1 MVMLHPKLINPES
14 IAIIGG
20 SDNTESIGG
29 SVLKN
34 LIDQEFKG
42 ELYVVNPRKSEVQNI
57 RCYNDISSLPNTD
70 LAIIAIPAIDILEV
84 IKELL
89 LTKET
94 KAFIIFAAGFAELNK
109 EGMQLQEKITRLV
122 SKAGASLLG
131 PNNIGMINEN
141 YAGIF
146 TKPIPTINKK
156 GVDFISASGATA
168 VFTLEAANQIGL
180 LFSSLITVGNS
191 AQIGVEEVLEHLD
204 KSFETGNSSLVKMLY
219 VEGLR
224 NPEKLLRHSIS
235 LKQKGCSILA
245 IKSGITDKGKA
256 AASSHTG
263 AMVNSDLFIS
273 ALFKKAGIIRCH
285 SRYELVTCAALL
297 QITNKRPKNL
307 AIITHAGGPAVIL
320 TDTLSSFGINIP
332 DLNEFHEE
340 KLKQLLHPGASTK
353 NPIDILATGTA
364 EQLNNVVEYCEKEI
378 DSIDGIIVIFGSPG
392 LGSVRDAFEV
402 IHQKTKESNKPI
414 YAILPS
420 VVNVQNE
427 IQEFLQ
433 KGNQA
438 FNDEYLFGTC
448 LAKVLCSESIIKAY
462 PTINSDT
469 KNRIEKLIKGFPDG
483 FLNPSQVYELLTE
496 AKIEMAKQVLVHSE
510 SDLLNAAR
518 TLNYPVVQKVV
529 GPLHKSDNK
538 GVITNV
544 LNIVELMYNF
554 RKLIKQKGVKAVM
567 IQQMISGKEVFIGSK
582 NEDGFPPLILC
593 GSGGIYVEALND
605 IRAALVPV
613 NKIDAKD
620 MVDQLKIKP
629 ILQGIRG
636 ESSCDLEAFYE
647 TIENISNLLM
657 LAPQIVEL
665 DINPLMISEHGI
677 IAVDAR
683 IRIKK

>member
-1 MVMLHPKLINPES
+1 MLHPKLINPES
-14 IAIIGG
+14 IVVIGG
-20 SDNTESIGG
+20 SDNTENIGG

-34 LIDQEFKG
+34 LIDQKFKG
-42 ELYVVNPRKSEVQNI
+42 KLHVVNPRKSEVQNI
-57 RCYNDISSLPNTD
+57 TCHNDISSLPLID
-70 LAIIAIPAIDILEV
+70 LAIIVIPVVDILEV

-94 KAFIIFAAGFAELNK
+94 KAFIIYTAGFAELNK
-109 EGMQLQEKITRLV
+109 DGMQLQEKITRII

-146 TKPIPTINKK
+146 TKPIPKIDKK

-180 LFSSLITVGNS
+180 TFSSLTTVGNS
-191 AQIGVEEVLEHLD
+191 AQIGVEEVLEYLD
-204 KSFETGNSSLVKMLY
+204 ISFEPGRSSLVKMLY
-219 VEGLR
+219 IEGLR
-224 NPEKLLRHSIS
+224 SPEKFLRHCTS

-245 IKSGITDKGKA
+245 LKSGITDKGKA

-263 AMVNSDLFIS
+263 AMVNSDLFIA

-285 SRYELVTCAALL
+285 SRHELITCAALL
-297 QITNKRPKNL
+297 QITNKRPKNM

-320 TDTLSSFGINIP
+320 TDTLSSLRINIP

-340 KLKQLLHPGASTK
+340 KLKQLLYPGASTK

-364 EQLNNVVEYCEKEI
+364 EQLNKVIDYCENEI

-392 LGSVRDAFEV
+392 LGCVRDAFEV
-402 IHQKTKESNKPI
+402 IHQKIIESDKPI

-420 VVNVQNE
+420 VVNVHNE

-448 LAKVLCSESIIKAY
+448 LAKVLCSKPSTKAY
-462 PTINSDT
+462 PSINTGT
-469 KNRIEKLIKGFPDG
+469 KYRVEKLLEGVPDG
-483 FLNPSQVYELLTE
+483 FLNPNLVYDLLME
-496 AKIEMAKQVLVHSE
+496 VGIKMAKQVLVYSE
-510 SDLLNAAR
+510 SDLLKAAR
-518 TLNYPVVQKVV
+518 ALNYPVVQKVV

-538 GVITNV
+538 GVITSV
-544 LNIVELMYNF
+544 LNVTELISNF

-582 NEDGFPPLILC
+582 NEDGFPPLIVC

-605 IRAALVPV
+605 ISTSLVPV
-613 NKIDAKD
+613 DKIDAKE
-620 MVDQLKIKP
+620 MVGQLKIKP

-636 ESSCDLEAFYE
+636 ESSCDLDAFYQA
-647 TIENISNLLM
+647 IENISNLLR
-657 LAPQIVEL
+657 LAPQIAEL
-665 DINPLMISEHGI
+665 DINPLMISEQGI
-677 IAVDAR
+677 TGVDAR
-683 IRIKK
+683 IRIQK

>member
-1 MVMLHPKLINPES
+1 MAMLHPKLINPES

-42 ELYVVNPRKSEVQNI
+42 DLYVVNPHKSEVQSVM
-57 RCYNDISSLPNTD
+57 CYNDISSLPNTD
-70 LAIIAIPAIDILEV
+70 LAIIAIPAKDILEL

-89 LTKET
+89 LTKNT
-94 KAFIIFAAGFAELNK
+94 KAFIIYAAGFAELNK

-122 SKAGASLLG
+122 TKAGASLLG

-146 TKPIPTINKK
+146 TKPIPTIDKN

-204 KSFETGNSSLVKMLY
+204 KSFETGSSSLVKMLY
-219 VEGLR
+219 IEGLR
-224 NPEKLLRHSIS
+224 NPEKFLRHSIS

-245 IKSGITDKGKA
+245 LKSGITDKGKA

-285 SRYELVTCAALL
+285 SRHELVTCAALL

-320 TDTLSSFGINIP
+320 TDTLSSLGINIP
-332 DLNEFHEE
+332 DLNELHEE
-340 KLKQLLHPGASTK
+340 KLKQLLYPGASTK

-364 EQLNNVVEYCEKEI
+364 EQLNNVIDYCEKEI

-392 LGSVRDAFEV
+392 LGSVRNAFEV
-402 IHQKTKESNKPI
+402 IHQKTKKSLKPI

-438 FNDEYLFGTC
+438 FNDEYQFGTC
-448 LAKVLCSESIIKAY
+448 LAKVLCSESIINAY
-462 PTINSDT
+462 PSINSDT
-469 KNRIEKLIKGFPDG
+469 KYRIEKLIEGFSDG
-483 FLNPSQVYELLTE
+483 FLNPSQVYELLSE
-496 AKIEMAKQVLVHSE
+496 AKIKMAKQVLVHSE

-538 GVITNV
+538 GVITSV
-544 LNIVELMYNF
+544 PNIIELMYNF

-582 NEDGFPPLILC
+582 NEDSFPPLIIC

-605 IRAALVPV
+605 ISAALVPV

-620 MVDQLKIKP
+620 MVDQLRIKP
-629 ILQGIRG
+629 ILEGIRG
-636 ESSCDLEAFYE
+636 ESSCDLEALYE
-647 TIENISNLLM
+647 TIEHVSILLM
-657 LAPQIVEL
+657 HAPQIVEL
-665 DINPLMISEHGI
+665 DINPLMISEQGI